1 MFIEPGYNFDDVSKI
16 GYPRSSKIKVS
27 ENKDYDVIVS
37 VNDVTNKTLSH
48 DSNYTVD
55 VFMWPKFGNYSISMT
70 SYHNLN
76 FTRIW
81 PEKPLF
87 WGVVLVP
94 VQ

>member
-55 VFMWPKFGNYSISMT
+55 VFM
-70 SYHNLN
+70 
-76 FTRIW
+76 
-81 PEKPLF
+81 
-87 WGVVLVP
+87 
-94 VQ
+94 